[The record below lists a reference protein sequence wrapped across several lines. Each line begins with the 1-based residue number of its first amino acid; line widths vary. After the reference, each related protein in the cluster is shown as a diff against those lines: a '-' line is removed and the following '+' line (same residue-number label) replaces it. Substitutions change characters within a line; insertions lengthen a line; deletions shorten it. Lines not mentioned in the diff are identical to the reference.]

1 MVEEC
6 MGNLQMVDKAQSPVL
21 LWVKGAMVNG
31 AMLGSMAWIPLKPTA
46 KGFIMCKHQ
55 CGTGI

>member
-1 MVEEC
+1 
-6 MGNLQMVDKAQSPVL
+6 MGNLHVVDKAQSPVL
-21 LWVKGAMVNG
+21 ALWEKG

-46 KGFIMCKHQ
+46 KGFILCKNQ